1 MKGFA
6 PLSRTL
12 PYWPE
17 DLLGPP
23 PVALDMIGVSE
34 LAVASTPTSLAF
46 AGKIAWL
53 QEIEVAVP
61 AINGASFALLDAGAG
76 FTEVGFNIEL
86 APNFSL
92 TFGDL
97 AAEFRFVSD
106 ALKPVK
112 WDAQTS
118 AWVPVLDPNN
128 QPMPAA
134 FKIGNVYLHVD
145 GDGQVDF
152 VDKDGN
158 PASPTITPPALQLG
172 GSGIVLDLHEVKLYL
187 SEKQTPPD
195 GAPAG
200 FKGVTI
206 SEATLHL
213 GDMFGS
219 AAGPETVTIDNL
231 MIGSSG
237 FSGTIGAE
245 WDYEVD
251 QDDGTYTGD
260 GLGELFG
267 LQFGLKSL
275 KFVFSQNRLTG
286 SGIKGVIKLPFFDR
300 ALNVEVGY
308 TADGGLT
315 VGIDS
320 AGGLGHL
327 SIPKVLELELDSL
340 KFDVDDGVLTATIS
354 GKLTPTVPGFT
365 WPAIDL
371 KDLKI
376 DSKGNVQLPGGWL
389 DLPKQY
395 GFNFHGFKVD
405 ITKFGMGRNEDGT
418 KWIGFS
424 GGVKL
429 VDGLPMGASV
439 DGLRITADPN
449 WTPSSAKISFDG
461 VGVELD
467 AKAFHFKGAV
477 SYREF
482 KDADGKDVH
491 RFDGDI
497 LLKLRSPELKI
508 DGSLVIGSVAA
519 NEATDTP
526 AYNFFAIYVGVD
538 LPTGIPLAATGLAFY
553 GFEGLLAIEMAP
565 NKEAS
570 QPWYAINAPSWY
582 NTPTPGVADL
592 KNKWKNARGSKAFG
606 AGVTLGTYADNG
618 YTFNGKVLFA
628 IVFPGPI
635 ILIEGMVNLL
645 KDRAKLTT
653 GDDPDYRALA
663 VIDNRPEARSL
674 LIGLDVRYQYDKSS
688 GTLIK
693 ISAGTEAYYK
703 FDDPSAWHI
712 YLGIKEPR
720 EQRIQADILSLFK
733 ANAYLMLNAHELAMG
748 AWVGYD
754 KTWSFPPLSVTLQAW
769 MESNV
774 VLSFRPAHLHG
785 DLWVHGAVDLKAFG
799 FGLGLIVDARLAA
812 DVFHPFVVVGDFE
825 VELHLPWPLSKKHIG
840 AHVKLQWG
848 PRPKQ
853 PPIPAVLKD
862 VAIESFK
869 TSTKWPLPASPPPPM
884 LPLLKPNYADADGFL
899 LDPAGPDW
907 PPEPDQN
914 SAPPTDAPIV
924 PLDCRPS
931 ISFARNVNDDALVGA
946 IVQPL
951 DPEWE
956 QIGDPAHGG
965 GPARIRYGLEEVRL
979 DKWDGSAWQH
989 VAGKGGS
996 SAALPE
1002 LFGTWAPVPGNSAK
1016 SVGQN
1021 KLLLWSTT
1029 GFDHVRHTGA
1039 EWSDWF
1045 GKQFGNAGYP
1055 CLPATAAVRID
1066 DIQII
1071 APGGAIMFAEDFDGV
1086 TAPALP
1092 AGWTTAATG
1101 SQLPW
1106 VTSPTN
1112 PDSAP
1117 NDAFAPYVSNIGST
1131 ESELITPEITLQG
1144 SGTITLTF
1152 KNLFNMDASTTMGL
1166 GMDPGFDGM
1175 VLEISIDRGP
1185 FLDITSP
1192 SVWGRFVEG
1201 GYLHNISSDFGS
1213 PIAGRMAWSGVSA
1226 GTKAAPTYITTTVT
1240 VAIVSGQQ
1248 NIRFKWRVVT
1258 DNRAGA
1264 PVRTIPIH
1272 NWASSKWW
1280 SAQGNVL
1287 EPYTNYR
1294 LRIVTTAVV
1303 DETAPRLIPPLPQLA
1318 YFQTKGPPGLSTLTR
1333 PSEPPYPD
1341 ELVDASGE
1349 TKSKGGLDDL
1359 TLYVDQT
1366 IPPTVPKTGEQPL
1379 LPRPVYRGYDVGV
1392 RFKENY
1398 VDLMYRLAGRDLAL
1412 LLYDRNNQPVREQ
1425 SGRLA
1430 VLNNPW
1436 GVNEKLSFN
1445 DQEAPWISLMNGS
1458 PCIDPID
1465 LESVPRDQTLQ
1476 AAGEAQ
1482 ILDPDT
1488 LYDARLMPLLLHE
1501 DFSRIPAGTSASGGG
1516 SLGRWRVSDLVGTGA
1531 PSHWQT
1537 EESGAPPA
1545 YRVIQTS
1552 GIGVPG
1558 TWTGTL
1564 LALGNHPGLPVDDLS
1579 QPPEW
1584 SDYRLSLSLRSHDG
1598 AIGVAFRYV
1607 NDNNFYL
1614 FTMDR
1619 PNGAHRLLRVTDD
1632 PIETLAEDQISYEP
1646 DHDYHLVIEAI
1657 GDSLRIYLDETLLF
1671 DVTDT
1676 VIERG
1681 GLALQCSN
1689 TNGAAFSEIQVH
1701 DFSKAAKN
1709 VYHFSFT
1716 TSEFVDFFHHA
1727 HSFDDECW
1735 LASCTLPETELA
1747 ALRAR
1752 STSDQNSPILDDEA
1766 RAFERLADN
1775 VLQAS
1780 ANQLAAR
1787 TEMTRIKRKGSGDA
1801 AAFLLRT
1808 SEPIDWAR
1816 TSLAWAFGGQT
1827 VPSPLAPGTVKLVA
1841 ASLGAQEPG
1850 GENITLLVRDP
1861 TNLTGY
1867 RIEKRE
1873 MPVVNGAGPPA
1884 LDLDDPASTWISIYE
1899 FGSENVIAPGT
1910 QIVVNSGNPDN
1921 PPPAVPRV
1929 LQRFRAP
1936 TGAPGD
1942 VQLAGNTADLRL
1954 LDSQGAVVH
1963 ARRFLNSTTSYNP
1976 VNFHVLRKAD
1986 GTAFFLLP
1994 AGFPGF
2000 LQGTYQMTMNFR
2012 RDNTAVDPDSLVL
2025 SAAGQ
2030 KTTETV
2036 VLDVPWQTL

>member
-1 MKGFA
+1 MFAFA

-12 PYWPE
+12 PNWPS
-17 DLLGPP
+17 DLFGEPGGGLLDEIGVTAFDIVSDDTQLTFTGTVAWLEEIKLNAPGCDALGLVFSSLDGFTQVPFELQLEP
-23 PVALDMIGVSE
+23 EFQLTLPNLSVALRLRS
-34 LAVASTPTSLAF
+34 
-46 AGKIAWL
+46 
-53 QEIEVAVP
+53 
-61 AINGASFALLDAGAG
+61 SF
-76 FTEVGFNIEL
+76 
-86 APNFSL
+86 
-92 TFGDL
+92 
-97 AAEFRFVSD
+97 
-106 ALKPVK
+106 LKPVHQ
-112 WDAQTS
+112 DAS
-118 AWVPVLDPNN
+118 DKWVPTLDSNGDPV
-128 QPMPAA
+128 PAE
-134 FKIGNVYLHVD
+134 IGLD
-145 GDGQVDF
+145 GIRATLTAEGDISVTLPTPAPTLTLPPLQF
-152 VDKDGN
+152 GN
-158 PASPTITPPALQLG
+158 
-172 GSGIVLDLHEVKLYL
+172 SGIVLEMQDIQLF
-187 SEKQTPPD
+187 D
-195 GAPAG
+195 G
-200 FKGVTI
+200 FKGVTA
-206 SEATLHL
+206 SSAKLYFSGVNHGPDE
-213 GDMFGS
+213 FGF
-219 AAGPETVTIDNL
+219 TDL
-231 MIGSSG
+231 RIGSSG
-237 FSGTIGAE
+237 FSGQIEAK
-245 WDYEVD
+245 WLPPH
-251 QDDGTYTGD
+251 GD
-260 GLGELFG
+260 GDLFG
-267 LQFGLKSL
+267 IPFTLKTLSLNIKQNIPVGASL
-275 KFVFSQNRLTG
+275 KGLMV
-286 SGIKGVIKLPFFDR
+286 LPFFDGE
-300 ALNVEVGY
+300 VEVDIGF
-308 TADGGLT
+308 GPNGELS

-320 AGGLGHL
+320 TNGLKTL
-327 SIPKVLELELDSL
+327 RIPDILDLELDSL
-340 KFDVDDGVLTATIS
+340 GFDVKDGVLTATMS
-354 GKLTPTVPGFT
+354 GKLTPTVPGFN

-405 ITKFGMGRNEDGT
+405 ITKLGMGRNEDGT

-429 VDGLPMGASV
+429 VDGLPAGASV
-439 DGLRITADPN
+439 EGLRITAKPD
-449 WTPSSAKISFDG
+449 WSSPRISFDG

-482 KDADGKDVH
+482 EDRDGKMVH

-497 LLKLRSPELKI
+497 LLQLRSPELKI
-508 DGSLVIGSVAA
+508 DGSLVVGSVAA
-519 NEATDTP
+519 DTATDTP

-538 LPTGIPLAATGLAFY
+538 VPTGIPLAATGLAFY

-606 AGVTLGTYADNG
+606 AGATIGTYADNG

-635 ILIEGMVNLL
+635 ILIEGMANLL
-645 KDRAKLTT
+645 KDRAQLTE
-653 GDDPDYRALA
+653 GDPDYRALA
-663 VIDNRPEARSL
+663 VIDNSPGARSL
-674 LIGLDVRYQYDKSS
+674 LVGLDVKYQYDKST
-688 GTLIK
+688 GGLIK
-693 ISAGTEAYYK
+693 INAGTEAYYE

-754 KTWSFPPLSVTLQAW
+754 RTWSFPPLSVTLQAW

-812 DVFHPFVVVGDFE
+812 DVFHPFLVVGDFE

-862 VAIESFK
+862 VSIEHFK
-869 TSTKWPLPASPPPPM
+869 TSTKWPLPVPDLLTPDYANDDGYLPGSLQDPLPGPPNNSPPPS
-884 LPLLKPNYADADGFL
+884 N
-899 LDPAGPDW
+899 
-907 PPEPDQN
+907 
-914 SAPPTDAPIV
+914 APIV

-931 ISFARNVNDDALVGA
+931 ISFGRNVNDDALIGA

-956 QIGDPAHGG
+956 QIGDPAHGF
-965 GPARIRYGLEEVRL
+965 GPARVKYGLKEVRL
-979 DKWDGSAWQH
+979 EKGKRNGSTWEWEP
-989 VAGKGGS
+989 VAGKGGD
-996 SAALPE
+996 SAALPK
-1002 LFGTWAPVPGNSAK
+1002 LFGTWAPVPGVNAR

-1021 KLLLWSTT
+1021 KLLLWSKT
-1029 GFDHVRHTGA
+1029 GFDHVRHTGT

-1055 CLPATAAVRID
+1055 CLPATVGVRID
-1066 DIQII
+1066 DIEIFGI
-1071 APGGAIMFAEDFDGV
+1071 PEGPILSEKFDV
-1086 TAPALP
+1086 VDAPALP
-1092 AGWTTAATG
+1092 AGWTTAATE
-1101 SQLPW
+1101 SALPW
-1106 VTSPTN
+1106 ATAYTLDPA
-1112 PDSAP
+1112 SAP
-1117 NDAFAPYVSNIGST
+1117 NYAFAPYVNDDGET
-1131 ESELITPEITLQG
+1131 ELITPKFAGWQHYG
-1144 SGTITLTF
+1144 FLTF
-1152 KNLFNMDASTTMGL
+1152 RTLFNLDASATPGV
-1166 GMDPGFDGM
+1166 GFDGM
-1175 VLEISIDRGP
+1175 VLEISRPDVNNGA
-1185 FLDITSP
+1185 FTDITDPATGAAFFS
-1192 SVWGRFVEG
+1192 G
-1201 GYLHNISSDFGS
+1201 GYTHTISSDFGS
-1213 PIAGRMAWSGVSA
+1213 PIAGRKAWSSLSG
-1226 GTKAAPTYITTTVT
+1226 GTKAAPAYITTKVRLG
-1240 VAIVSGQQ
+1240 ASAREMKIQL
-1248 NIRFKWRVVT
+1248 KWRVVT
-1258 DNRAGA
+1258 GNKSGA
-1264 PVRTIPIH
+1264 PVGSIPIH
-1272 NWASSKWW
+1272 NWTSSKWW
-1280 SAQGNVL
+1280 SAQGHVL

-1294 LRIVTTAVV
+1294 LLIVTTAEMTG
-1303 DETAPRLIPPLPQLA
+1303 DYSISHTLPQVA
-1318 YFQTKGPPGLSTLTR
+1318 YFQTGGPPGLSTLTK

-1341 ELVDASGE
+1341 ELVDPSGK

-1366 IPPTVPKTGEQPL
+1366 IPPTVPKTGELPL

-1392 RFKENY
+1392 RFKEDY
-1398 VDLMYRLAGRDLAL
+1398 VDLMYRLAGRDLSL
-1412 LLYDRNNQPVREQ
+1412 LLYDRNNEPFREQ
-1425 SGRLA
+1425 SGRLT
-1430 VLNNPW
+1430 VLDNPW
-1436 GVNEKLSFN
+1436 GVNEKPSFN
-1445 DQEAPWISLMNGS
+1445 DQEAPWIALMNAS

-1465 LESVPRDQTLQ
+1465 LDSVPRDQTLQ

-1488 LYDARLMPLLLHE
+1488 LYDARLMPLLVHE
-1501 DFSRIPAGTSASGGG
+1501 DFSRIPAGT
-1516 SLGRWRVSDLVGTGA
+1516 LGRWQVIDMVETGA
-1531 PSHWQT
+1531 PSLWKI
-1537 EESGAPPA
+1537 EEFGAPPA
-1545 YRVIQTS
+1545 YRMIQTS
-1552 GIGVPG
+1552 GIGVANTWLG
-1558 TWTGTL
+1558 TML
-1564 LALGNHPGLPVDDLS
+1564 VLGKHPGLPDEDWS
-1579 QPPEW
+1579 QPLSW
-1584 SDYRLSLSLRSHDG
+1584 SDYRVSLYLTSSEDG
-1598 AIGVAFRYV
+1598 TIGAAFRYA
-1607 NDNNFYL
+1607 DARDFYL

-1619 PNGAHRLLRVTDD
+1619 PNGVDRLIRVAGG
-1632 PIETLAEDQISYEP
+1632 EAALLAENQITYDLKP
-1646 DHDYHLVIEAI
+1646 DYHLVIEAI
-1657 GDSLRIYLDETLLF
+1657 GDSLRIYVDETLLF

-1676 VIERG
+1676 VIKSG

-1689 TNGAAFSEIQVH
+1689 TNGAAFADIQVH
-1701 DFSKAAKN
+1701 DFSKAARN

-1752 STSDQNSPILDDEA
+1752 STGDQNSPILDDEA

-1775 VLQAS
+1775 VLKAS

-1787 TEMTRIKRKGSGDA
+1787 TEITRIKRKGSGDA

-1827 VPSPLAPGTVKLVA
+1827 VPSPLAPGSVKLVT

-1850 GENITLLVRDP
+1850 DENITLLVRQP

-1873 MPVVNGAGPPA
+1873 MPEVNGAGPPA
-1884 LDLDDPASTWISIYE
+1884 LDLDDPASAWISIYE
-1899 FGSENVIAPGT
+1899 FGGENVIAPGT

-1942 VQLAGNTADLRL
+1942 IQLAGNTADLRL
-1954 LDSQGAVVH
+1954 LDSKGAVVH

-1976 VNFHVLRKAD
+1976 VNFQVLRKAD
-1986 GTAFFLLP
+1986 GTASFLVP
-1994 AGFPGF
+1994 GGFPGF

-2012 RDNTAVDPDSLVL
+2012 RDNRAVDPDSLVL